1 MTGLTIMLIATDQ
14 ARARAALTLAIAHAA
29 TGQPTRL
36 FAHERAVRHFAD
48 LPDGDAD
55 ADALAAS
62 GLPNLRQL
70 HGMAR
75 ETSVALIACQTGM
88 ALEELT
94 IADLAAGVEAGGLI
108 SLLSALNDDRLVVI

>member
-1 MTGLTIMLIATDQ
+1 MTGLAIMLIATDQ

-55 ADALAAS
+55 ALAAS
-62 GLPNLRQL
+62 GLPDLRQL
-70 HGMAR
+70 RGMAR
-75 ETSVALIACQTGM
+75 ETSVVLIACQTGM

-94 IADLAAGVEAGGLI
+94 MADLAAGVEAGGLI